1 MEAQYAVA
9 TAALLVA
16 MALAVARA
24 AAGPTVFDRILAAN
38 TFGAKT
44 VLLIAVIGFM
54 SGRPDFLDL
63 GLIYALI
70 NFIGAI
76 AVLRYFRSRT
86 FGDDVGGDIGGETR
100 GEAP

>member
-1 MEAQYAVA
+1 
-9 TAALLVA
+9 
-16 MALAVARA
+16 
-24 AAGPTVFDRILAAN
+24 
-38 TFGAKT
+38 
-44 VLLIAVIGFM
+44 M

-70 NFIGAI
+70 NFVGAI

-86 FGDDVGGDIGGETR
+86 FGDDVGGDVGGETR